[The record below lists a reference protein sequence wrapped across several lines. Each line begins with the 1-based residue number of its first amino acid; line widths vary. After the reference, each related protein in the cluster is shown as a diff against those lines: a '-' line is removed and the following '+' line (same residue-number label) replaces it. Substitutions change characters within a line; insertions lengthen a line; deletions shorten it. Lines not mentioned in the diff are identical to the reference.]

1 MDESAGSAQFPLSK
15 DSLRFPRRFL
25 NIRAL
30 TSIIIVIFLLN
41 GLLTLGRA
49 PAVGASGPS
58 SLALDGSAVLGC
70 GHSTNS
76 CSTTLTTS
84 HPGDIIIAYTFE
96 ALNLQPTNCTFS
108 VSDSAGLSWI
118 FRAGAYGRND
128 GTAGT
133 TRDQVG
139 EFWARA
145 SNPLSSDNVTESIA
159 GCASTIYGGE
169 YNALMVFGISGA
181 NFNNPFDSNK
191 SLPATN
197 SSYSN
202 TPDTKISTSNPN
214 DMIIGVAQQTTYPTL
229 TPGSG
234 FTLIFSGGGYSI
246 SEYELSSVPIS
257 GFPVNYSD
265 GAAFYWE
272 AIGDAVQASTTPDF
286 FISASPG
293 SLTLAAGSSGTSTI
307 TVTSLNGF
315 SGTVSLTTNS
325 SGRSQYISKSDHGHR
340 LRDRNLMIA
349 ANSNGTYTIQVIGTS
364 GSLSHTT
371 SVSIVVPSGG
381 IVCLTQPGTTTCPQ
395 NAASLTGPTGT
406 QLRVSV
412 FTQESGGLNG
422 FDIVLLADHT
432 ILRPVAID
440 LTGTVLLGTPV
451 VVAECLGGILVRGAS
466 CNSADTADTLELAAT
481 SAFGQ
486 PNTPSPTTGL
496 LFTAIYNITGT
507 ASNVRLGF
515 QTGCGSSSTPTS
527 DTPFCVDVTNGS
539 PAPVPEYLLGA
550 TFTELQALTTSFN
563 GVTFQVESRLTN
575 QSSTSRLVG
584 TVQVTASNSSGG
596 QVIFTRSYSVNV
608 TFPATQM
615 TSPVHTVRFVL
626 LISILRD
633 GILCSSNAIS
643 APLIQCFA
651 TYNPDVYNQGQV
663 NIVDASALALAYG
676 SSPGSPH
683 WNPYFDFDLSGTIGI
698 QDVSVVFLFYG
709 ASLVT

>member
-1 MDESAGSAQFPLSK
+1 M
-15 DSLRFPRRFL
+15 
-25 NIRAL
+25 
-30 TSIIIVIFLLN
+30 IVIFLLA
-41 GLLTLGRA
+41 GLLALGRT
-49 PAVGASGPS
+49 PSVGASGPS
-58 SLALDGSAVLGC
+58 SLAIDGSAVQGC

-76 CSTTLTTS
+76 CSTPLTTT
-84 HPGDIIIAYTFE
+84 HPGDLIIAYTFE
-96 ALNLQPTNCTFS
+96 SLNLQPTNCTFS
-108 VSDSAGLSWI
+108 ISDTAGLSWTY
-118 FRAGAYGRND
+118 RAGAYGRND

-133 TRDQVG
+133 TRDQIG

-145 SNPLSSDNVTESIA
+145 SNLLSSDNVTEAIS

-169 YNALMVFGISGA
+169 YNALMVFGVSGA
-181 NFNNPFDSNK
+181 NLNDPFDPNA

-197 SSYSN
+197 NSYSN
-202 TPDTKISTSNPN
+202 TPSVKISTSNPN
-214 DMIIGVAQQTTYPTL
+214 DMILGVVQQTSYPTL
-229 TPGSG
+229 TTGPG

-246 SEYELSSVPIS
+246 LEYELSSAPVS
-257 GFPVNYSD
+257 GFPVNFGD
-265 GAAFYWE
+265 GTAYYWE

-286 FISASPG
+286 FISANPG
-293 SLTLAAGSSGTSTI
+293 SLTLTAGSSGTSTI

-325 SGRSQYISKSDHGHR
+325 PAGISTSIDPTTVTGSR
-340 LRDRNLMIA
+340 TATLTIG
-349 ANSNGTYTIQVIGTS
+349 ANSNGTFIVQVTGVS
-364 GSLSHTT
+364 GSISHTI
-371 SVSIVVPSGG
+371 SVSVIVPNGG
-381 IVCLTQPGTTTCPQ
+381 IICLTQPGTTSCPT
-395 NAASLTGPTGT
+395 NAPSLTGSTGT

-412 FTQESGGLNG
+412 FTQTSGGLNG

-432 ILRPVAID
+432 ILRPVAVD
-440 LTGTVLLGTPV
+440 LTGTVLLGTPA

-507 ASNVRLGF
+507 TSNVRLGF
-515 QTGCGSSSTPTS
+515 QTGCGSSTTPTS

-539 PAPVPEYLLGA
+539 PAPVPEYLLEA

-584 TVQVTASNSSGG
+584 TVQVTATNSSSG
-596 QVIFTRSYSVNV
+596 QVIFSKSYSVNV

-615 TSPVHTVRFVL
+615 TSSVHIVRFVL
-626 LISILRD
+626 LISILRG
-633 GILCSSNAIS
+633 GILCSSNAIF

-663 NIVDASALALAYG
+663 NIVDASALAFAYG

-683 WNPYFDFDLSGTIGI
+683 WNPYFDFDQSGTIGI

-709 ASLVT
+709 STLLS

>member
-1 MDESAGSAQFPLSK
+1 M
-15 DSLRFPRRFL
+15 
-25 NIRAL
+25 
-30 TSIIIVIFLLN
+30 IVIFLLT
-41 GLLTLGRA
+41 GLLALGRT
-49 PAVGASGPS
+49 PSVGASSPS
-58 SLALDGSAVLGC
+58 SLTIDGSAVQGC

-84 HPGDIIIAYTFE
+84 HQGDIIIAYTFE

-108 VSDSAGLSWI
+108 ISDTARLSWTY
-118 FRAGAYGRND
+118 RAGAYGRND

-133 TRDQVG
+133 TRDQIG

-145 SNPLSSDNVTESIA
+145 SNLLSSDNVTEAIS

-169 YNALMVFGISGA
+169 YNALMVFAVSGA
-181 NFNNPFDSNK
+181 NLNDPFDPNAF
-191 SLPATN
+191 LPATN
-197 SSYSN
+197 NSYSN
-202 TPDTKISTSNPN
+202 TPSVKISTSNPN
-214 DMIIGVAQQTTYPTL
+214 DMILGVAQQTSYPTL
-229 TPGSG
+229 TTGPG
-234 FTLIFSGGGYSI
+234 FTLILSGGGYSI
-246 SEYELSSVPIS
+246 LEYELTSAPVS
-257 GFPVNYSD
+257 GFPVNFGD
-265 GAAFYWE
+265 GSTYYWE

-286 FISASPG
+286 FISANPG
-293 SLTLAAGSSGTSTI
+293 SLTLSAGSSGASTM

-325 SGRSQYISKSDHGHR
+325 PAGVSTSIDPTTVTGSGTATLTIG
-340 LRDRNLMIA
+340 
-349 ANSNGTYTIQVIGTS
+349 ANSNGTFIVQVTGVS
-364 GSLSHTT
+364 GSISHTI
-371 SVSIVVPSGG
+371 SVSVIVPNGG
-381 IVCLTQPGTTTCPQ
+381 IICLTQPGTTSCPT
-395 NAASLTGPTGT
+395 NAPSLTGPTGT

-422 FDIVLLADHT
+422 FDVVLLADHA
-432 ILRPVAID
+432 ILRPAAVD
-440 LTGTVLLGTPV
+440 LTGTVLLGTPA

-515 QTGCGSSSTPTS
+515 QTGCGSSTTPTS

-608 TFPATQM
+608 TFPVTQM
-615 TSPVHTVRFVL
+615 TFPVHTVRFVL